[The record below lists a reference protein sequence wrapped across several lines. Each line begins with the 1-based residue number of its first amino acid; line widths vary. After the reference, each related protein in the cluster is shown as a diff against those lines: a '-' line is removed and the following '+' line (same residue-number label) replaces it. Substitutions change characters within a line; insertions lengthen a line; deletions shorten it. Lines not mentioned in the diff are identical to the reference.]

1 MNNMFQQIKQIGSF
15 IKAIKDP
22 QKAAFDLLGNN
33 MNPMAQNVLK
43 MVQNGQYNDIESF
56 ARNICKE
63 QGKDF
68 DKEIKEFK
76 DMLGL

>member
-1 MNNMFQQIKQIGSF
+1 MNNFQQIKQIGNF
-15 IKAIKDP
+15 IKGIKNPKQAAI
-22 QKAAFDLLGNN
+22 DLLGDN

-43 MVQNGQYNDIESF
+43 MVQDGQFNDIETF
-56 ARNICKE
+56 AKNVCKE

-68 DKEIKEFK
+68 DKEFKAFK